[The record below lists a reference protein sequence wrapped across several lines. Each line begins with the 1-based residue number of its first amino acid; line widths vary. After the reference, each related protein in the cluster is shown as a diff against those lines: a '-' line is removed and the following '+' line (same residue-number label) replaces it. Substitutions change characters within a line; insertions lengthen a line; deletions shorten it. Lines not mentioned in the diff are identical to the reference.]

1 MKTLV
6 NNSGSIITSFS
17 CVTIFIGKTCR
28 PCIAVD
34 CGGYLCKQRCRSQL
48 GSAVW
53 QGWKQPIA
61 HQNFNQWYFHK
72 WYCSNLLYK
81 EWQRQE
87 AKRGRAGVAR
97 WGDVRRM
104 GKQDSWKIRF
114 WGRGWWWALESR
126 CASEWAPAC
135 GGLLLEQEKPHGD
148 CGLWRNPFWSRRKL
162 IRIKEQRKKMHTK

>member
-53 QGWKQPIA
+53 QWWKQPIA

-148 CGLWRNPFWSRRKL
+148 WSVEKPIL
-162 IRIKEQRKKMHTK
+162 EQKKMN